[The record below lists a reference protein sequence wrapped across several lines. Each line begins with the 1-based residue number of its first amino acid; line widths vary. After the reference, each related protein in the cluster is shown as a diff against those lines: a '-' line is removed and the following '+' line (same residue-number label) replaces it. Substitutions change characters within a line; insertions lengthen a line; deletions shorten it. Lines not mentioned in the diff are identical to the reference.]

1 MAKAMASLTLLTTWE
16 LWNERNARVF
26 NNKHSPPLVILDRI
40 KREARMWVLAGAK
53 RMGEMMP
60 RE

>member
-1 MAKAMASLTLLTTWE
+1 MASVALLVSWE

-26 NNKHSPPLVILDRI
+26 NAKSAPPQVVFDKIR
-40 KREARMWVLAGAK
+40 KEAHLWVLAGAK
-53 RMGEMMP
+53 RLGNMMP